1 MEVLN
6 LYDYPRFVNA
16 FAYDEMQEALE
27 QEHWGK
33 WVVIHEKELLG
44 AYGSFDEAQQAAKNA
59 GINHLN
65 CCIKQVGAVPMP
77 IILLGT

>member
-16 FAYDEMQEALE
+16 FAYEEMQEALE

-33 WVVIHEKELLG
+33 WVVIDNAELFG
-44 AYGSFDEAQQAAKNA
+44 VYQTYEEADEAA
-59 GINHLN
+59 GTAGLDFFEYFIT
-65 CCIKQVGAVPMP
+65 QVGPSPA
-77 IILLGT
+77 IILSNGG